1 MRFTETKLPGA
12 YIIDVEPHHD
22 ERGFFARGW
31 CQREFEDHGLVASIV
46 QVNIST
52 NERAGTL
59 RGMHFQLQPHA
70 ETKLVRCTKGALFDV
85 IIDLRPDSPTF
96 MEWTGVELS
105 AENHRMLYVPEDFAH
120 GFLTLEDGT
129 EAIYQVSE
137 FYTPGAE
144 RGIRYDDPA
153 FEVEWPHAVEVIS
166 DKDRAWPDFDPQSI
180 TGGMN
185 KQVIT

>member
-1 MRFTETKLPGA
+1 MRFTETELSGA
-12 YIIDVEPHHD
+12 YIIDVEPHRD

-31 CQREFEDHGLVASIV
+31 CQREFEEAGLVARVV

-59 RGMHFQLQPHA
+59 RGMHYQLQPHA

-96 MEWTGVELS
+96 MQWTGVELS
-105 AENHRMLYVPEDFAH
+105 AGNYRMLYVPEDFAH
-120 GFLTLEDGT
+120 GFITLEDGT
-129 EAIYQVSE
+129 EATYQVSE

-153 FEVEWPHAVEVIS
+153 FGIEWPRAVDVIS
-166 DKDRAWPDFDPQSI
+166 DKDRAWPDFDPRTI
-180 TGGMN
+180 GDVADR
-185 KQVIT
+185 QVVK